1 MTDAAAALRALAPVA
16 GAARDAALSHF
27 HATWRHD
34 PCVPAAW
41 ISQPA
46 CSCVVL
52 TCARYSLCL
61 RRLVL
66 VKWFG
71 VQAACA
77 PDAAAAAAL
86 TSHADFNWRTPN
98 MVYAAVCGFARA
110 SYRGFH
116 AADGAGYAWLADAV
130 LRLDGANPQVAARAA
145 DAFTSW
151 RKYDAQRQGL
161 IKAQLERIL
170 AHPGLSPNVREI
182 ASKSLK

>member
-1 MTDAAAALRALAPVA
+1 MSQGDKHEALVSSSYHAARTMTDAAATLRALAPSA
-16 GAARDAALSHF
+16 GAARDAAMAHF
-27 HATWRHD
+27 HGAWRHD
-34 PCVPAAW
+34 P
-41 ISQPA
+41 
-46 CSCVVL
+46 
-52 TCARYSLCL
+52 
-61 RRLVL
+61 LVL

-110 SYRGFH
+110 SYQGFH

-151 RKYDAQRQGL
+151 RKYDARRQAL
-161 IKAQLERIL
+161 MKAQLERIL

>member
-1 MTDAAAALRALAPVA
+1 VALVSSSYHSARTMTDAAATLRALAPHA
-16 GAARDAALSHF
+16 GGARDAAVAHF
-27 HATWRHD
+27 HGAWRHD
-34 PCVPAAW
+34 P
-41 ISQPA
+41 
-46 CSCVVL
+46 
-52 TCARYSLCL
+52 
-61 RRLVL
+61 LVL

-77 PDAAAAAAL
+77 PDAAAAEAL
-86 TSHADFNWRTPN
+86 TSHADFSWRTPN

-110 SYRGFH
+110 SYQGFH

-151 RKYDAQRQGL
+151 RKYDEPRQKL
-161 IKAQLERIL
+161 MQAQLERIL